1 LAALG
6 LAIAALAPGQPH
18 AANLVPLV
26 SFNGA
31 DGANPLAGLIAD
43 ANGNLFGTTALG
55 GASGDGTVF
64 EITFFAGTPGRREPR
79 TASAIAI
86 RRWPRDMAASMPQ
99 LRRSTTQAQR
109 HCRTRL
115 SLIVEDNGGCQT

>member
-1 LAALG
+1 LG

-64 EITFFAGTPGRREPR
+64 EITFFAGTPG
-79 TASAIAI
+79 TANCVGNSDQALATRYGGLNAAAAALNYPGAAALQNAIVTYCG
-86 RRWPRDMAASMPQ
+86 R
-99 LRRSTTQAQR
+99 
-109 HCRTRL
+109 
-115 SLIVEDNGGCQT
+115 